1 MAAIPDE
8 IVERVKSDAN
18 IVDVVGDY
26 VRLRKSGKNWVGL
39 CPFHEDKK
47 PSMHVEPVRGIF
59 KCFACG
65 EGGNVFTFL
74 MKINGWTFPETVRN
88 LAAELGIEIP
98 ESGVRTAAM
107 EEGERLVAALREAAR
122 RYHDNLFDERSQHAL
137 GYFRSR
143 GFSEETIRSF
153 GLGYAPDEWDWMLN
167 QLTTAG
173 YSAQELE
180 RAGLVI
186 PRKGGSGGFYD
197 RFRGRAL
204 FPIFEANGRMVGF
217 GGRRMGED
225 EDQPKYINSPDSRI
239 YNKSRVLYGL
249 YQAKESIRKEGYALF
264 VEGYADVVS
273 LHQAGV
279 RTAIA
284 TCGTAVAPEHA
295 SLIARFTSRAVLIFD
310 SDVAGEK
317 ATERGIATLIAGGLE
332 VAVARLPDGEDPDSF
347 VRKQGAAELQ
357 TRIREARPFIEY
369 LAKLYQSRG
378 DFDNPERSSRAIR
391 SLVETIAQIPDR
403 LRQELYVNTLAVE
416 YHLSESLMA
425 RELERATGQ
434 RSSRTARPPAR
445 YQPPPTGEEPPPP
458 EDAPA
463 ETTLPARREEQQ
475 EEFPPAELKLV
486 QALAHGDAVL
496 LKETFERID
505 ESDFTHPLLR
515 RFVNLILA
523 HYMNH
528 AEFSL
533 EDLTVEELPE
543 DLRHLVMSL
552 SIERETVSDFWRR
565 NDPDYRE
572 PNIWKVARDCLV
584 TMQLHKLGRDE
595 DRLLS
600 RLREENLDQSAVEE
614 ILQGVSELGRRRRD
628 LQALLYGEV

>member
-1 MAAIPDE
+1 MASIPDE

-98 ESGVRTAAM
+98 ETGVRTAAM

-122 RYHDNLFDERSQHAL
+122 RYHENLFDERSEHAL
-137 GYFRSR
+137 AYFRGR
-143 GFSEETIRSF
+143 GFTEETIRSF

-167 QLTTAG
+167 QLTAGG
-173 YSAQELE
+173 YSPQELE
-180 RAGLVI
+180 RAGLTI
-186 PRKGGSGGFYD
+186 PRKGGSGGSYD

-225 EDQPKYINSPDSRI
+225 EDQPKYINSPDSRL

-295 SLIARFTSRAVLIFD
+295 SLISRFTSRAVLIFD

-317 ATERGIATLIAGGLE
+317 ATERGISTLIAGGLE
-332 VAVARLPDGEDPDSF
+332 VAVARLPEGEDPDSF
-347 VRKQGAAELQ
+347 VRRQGAAELQ

-369 LAKLYQSRG
+369 LARLYQSRG

-416 YHLSESLMA
+416 YHLSESLMV

-434 RSSRTARPPAR
+434 RSNRTARPPVR
-445 YQPPPTGEEPPPP
+445 YQAPSTGV
-458 EDAPA
+458 DAPDPKSPA
-463 ETTLPARREEQQ
+463 ETTLPVRREQQ

-486 QALAHGDAVL
+486 QALAHGDSVL

-533 EDLTVEELPE
+533 DDLTVEELPE
-543 DLRHLVMSL
+543 DLRHLMTSL
-552 SIERETVSDFWRR
+552 SIERETVSDFWRE

-572 PNIWKVARDCLV
+572 PNIWKIARDCLV

-614 ILQGVSELGRRRRD
+614 ILQGVSDLGRRRRD